1 MAYHRDILKQEYYV
15 KIHYKTVE
23 DEMRK
28 IIFTLIM
35 LLITTTLFA
44 GPFGLEMGWSY
55 DEVVSNGV
63 KILEDWGNGSYLI
76 MPTLPHSSFVAYT
89 IAIDEEYG
97 VYQIIGMNDDI
108 ETSSNGTQFKSEFN
122 KVKNQLISAYGDPT
136 TDIDRL
142 NYGSIWDEP
151 QDYMLSLRYK
161 DRLLACIWDPSEATE
176 NMKISLLAIGNS
188 STSGALGLIYASE
201 YEDIVEAR
209 QEEAE
214 ASVL

>member
-1 MAYHRDILKQEYYV
+1 MKRVA
-15 KIHYKTVE
+15 
-23 DEMRK
+23 
-28 IIFTLIM
+28 TLT
-35 LLITTTLFA
+35 LLLLCGMTLFA

-55 DEVVSNGV
+55 DEVINNGV

-76 MPTLPHSSFVAYT
+76 KPISSHSSFVAYS

-97 VYQIIGMNDDI
+97 IYQIVGMNDDI
-108 ETSSNGTQFKSEFN
+108 ETSSSGTQLKSEFN

-136 TDIDRL
+136 NDIDHL

-151 QDYMLSLRYK
+151 QDYMYSLLFN
-161 DRLLACIWDPSEATE
+161 DRILACTWDASEATD
-176 NMKISLLAIGNS
+176 NMSISLLAIGNS
-188 STSGALGLIYASE
+188 STSGGLGLIYSSE
-201 YEDIVEAR
+201 YEDVIQAK